1 MKISTKGRYA
11 LRMLID
17 LAENRDQG
25 FVSLKDIA
33 ERQSIS
39 RKYLEQIVQ
48 LLNKTDMLKTSR
60 GYNGGYMLA
69 KDPSEYR
76 VIDILELTE
85 GNLAC
90 VTCLEDEVNEC
101 KRAGFCKSLKVWQGL
116 DNVIRSY
123 LSSITLQDLI

>member
-1 MKISTKGRYA
+1 
-11 LRMLID
+11 MLID
-17 LAENRDQG
+17 LAENKDQG

-69 KDPSEYR
+69 KDPSEYK

-90 VTCLEDEVNEC
+90 VSCLEDEVNEC

-116 DNVIRSY
+116 DNVIKNY